1 MHPQS
6 PITLKSFMIGAL
18 ALAVAM
24 MLALPAQARPILGTS
39 AEPTVDSSKFEVDAS
54 PGMVVPYLS
63 HGMGVDQSQY
73 SGTPASGASAT
84 DNSGWYTGLEHSD
97 LPQATSSSAL
107 DDTFDDNSG
116 WYTGLEHSDLPQATS
131 SSASSDGTFDW
142 SWQTG
147 GIAALIIAAAAL
159 GLVARQRGR
168 RVAMP

>member
-1 MHPQS
+1 MYPQS

-73 SGTPASGASAT
+73 SGTPASGQSPT
-84 DNSGWYTGLEHSD
+84 
-97 LPQATSSSAL
+97 
-107 DDTFDDNSG
+107 DNSG

-159 GLVARQRGR
+159 GLVALQRGR